1 MYFNCNLKEEVLV
14 FHLGGQTSIY
24 SAFTFYLNLN
34 ELKIFY
40 CIHLT
45 ICAFSF
51 VLYSHSLRKVEAG
64 VYRHSSHHN
73 PRFID
78 LIMSLE
84 VAIIKKFLG
93 NDNDKYIHRM
103 V

>member
-1 MYFNCNLKEEVLV
+1 MYFNHNLKEEVLV

-24 SAFTFYLNLN
+24 SVFTFYLNLS
-34 ELKIFY
+34 ELEIFY

-51 VLYSHSLRKVEAG
+51 VLYSQSLRKGETG
-64 VYRHSSHHN
+64 VYRHSSRHN

-78 LIMSLE
+78 LRMSWE
-84 VAIIKKFLG
+84 VAIIKKILG
-93 NDNDKYIHRM
+93 NDNDKHIYRM